1 LKTAIVILN
10 YNGKDLIAK
19 YLPSIIQFGSGA
31 DIWVVDNASTDLS
44 LEFIHKNHP
53 TVKTLKL
60 KKNLGYSGGYNACV
74 QKIDADLL
82 CFINNDVG
90 VDSAWIPQIED
101 HFKKHHGVAIIQP
114 KILSD
119 VHDGFFDYAGAA
131 GGRIDFMGLPYC
143 RGRALQYCAK
153 DRGQYNDVASIQ
165 WASGA
170 AFCIRRDVFL
180 ELDGFDED
188 FFMHFEEIDL
198 SIRALANGWQIHYIG
213 ISQVKH
219 LGGASLQTNNP
230 TKLFYNIRNSMLT
243 YTKSLPLHVFVYW
256 LFLRL
261 VFDFFLGLY
270 FVLTGRF
277 KHMFAIVKGHH
288 SFFYNF
294 PLFWRKR
301 SILFNPFQNKSVFIE
316 NFKVKLNTQYD
327 IR

>member
-19 YLPSIIQFGSGA
+19 YLPSIIQFSSGA
-31 DIWVVDNASTDLS
+31 DIWVVDNASTDSS
-44 LEFIHKNHP
+44 LEFIQNNHP

-60 KKNLGYSGGYNACV
+60 QKNLGYSGGYNACV
-74 QKIDADLL
+74 QQIDADIL
-82 CFINNDVG
+82 CFVNNDVG
-90 VDSAWIPQIED
+90 VDSEWIPQIED
-101 HFKKHHGVAIIQP
+101 HFKKHHKVAIIQP
-114 KILSD
+114 KILSE

-170 AFCIRRDVFL
+170 AFCIRREVFL

-198 SIRALANGWQIHYIG
+198 SLRALAKGGNIHFLG
-213 ISQVKH
+213 MAQVNH
-219 LGGASLQTNNP
+219 LGGGSLQTNNP

-243 YTKSLPLHVFVYW
+243 YTKSLPLHVFIYW

-261 VFDFFLGLY
+261 AFDFFLGLY

-277 KHMFAIVKGHH
+277 KHMIAIVKGHH
-288 SFFYNF
+288 SYFYN
-294 PLFWRKR
+294 LRVFWKKR

-316 NFKVKLNTQYD
+316 YLKVKTNAQYD

>member
-1 LKTAIVILN
+1 MKTAIVILN

-19 YLPSIIQFGSGA
+19 YLPSIIRHRSGA

-44 LEFIHKNHP
+44 LEFIHENHP

-60 KKNLGYSGGYNACV
+60 SENLGYSGGYNASI
-74 QKIDADLL
+74 QEIDADLL
-82 CFINNDVG
+82 CLVNNDVG
-90 VDSAWIPQIED
+90 FDRDWIPQIED
-101 HFKKHHGVAIIQP
+101 HFIKHHEVAIIQP

-119 VHDGFFDYAGAA
+119 VHNGYFDYAGAA

-143 RGRALQYCAK
+143 RGRVLQNCAK

-165 WASGA
+165 WAGGA

-180 ELDGFDED
+180 DLGGFDED

-198 SIRALANGWQIHYIG
+198 SLRALAKGWHIHYLG
-213 ISQVKH
+213 MAQVNH
-219 LGGASLQTNNP
+219 LGGGSLKTNNP

-243 YTKSLPLHVFVYW
+243 YTKSLPLHVFIYW

-261 VFDFFLGLY
+261 GFDFFLGLY
-270 FVLTGRF
+270 FVLTGRL

-294 PLFWRKR
+294 PLFWKKR

-316 NFKVKLNTQYD
+316 YLKAKTNAQYD